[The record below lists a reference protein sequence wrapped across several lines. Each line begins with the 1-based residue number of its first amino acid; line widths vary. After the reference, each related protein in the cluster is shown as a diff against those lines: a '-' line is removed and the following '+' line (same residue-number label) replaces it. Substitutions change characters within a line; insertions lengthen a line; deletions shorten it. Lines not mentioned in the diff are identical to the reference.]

1 MKFYNSNIEE
11 VLKELKTSTNGLS
24 EEEAK
29 NRLAHDGLNKL
40 KEAKKESKFVK
51 FLSQFK
57 DLMIIVLF
65 IAAIVSFIISY
76 INKESYLDS
85 IIIILIVFINAILGY
100 LEEEK
105 ADKAIESLKKM
116 QTTKVK
122 VKRNGKVKYL
132 NSEELVVGD
141 IVLLEAGDKVSADAR
156 IIESN

>member
-1 MKFYNSNIEE
+1 MKFYNLTEDE
-11 VLKELKTSTNGLS
+11 VLREVKTSLNGLTQI
-24 EEEAK
+24 EAK
-29 NRLAHDGLNKL
+29 KRLKRYGLNKL
-40 KEAKKESKFVK
+40 KESKKKSKLIK

-76 INKESYLDS
+76 INHESYLDS

-105 ADKAIESLKKM
+105 ADKAIASLKKI

-122 VKRNGKVKYL
+122 VKRDNQTEYL
-132 NSEELVVGD
+132 NSEELVVGEY
-141 IVLLEAGDKVSADAR
+141 VKPYWEKLKEGNK
-156 IIESN
+156 